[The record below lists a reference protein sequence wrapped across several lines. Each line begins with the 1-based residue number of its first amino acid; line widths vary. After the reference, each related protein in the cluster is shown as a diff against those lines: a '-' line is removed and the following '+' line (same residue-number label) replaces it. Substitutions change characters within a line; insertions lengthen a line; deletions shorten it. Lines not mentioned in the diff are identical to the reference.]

1 MQKYICE
8 AYVIKKTKDEIHIN
22 FILRFSPA
30 PNSNEF
36 NFVPYVRKFRVLV
49 WLCNHFMNTR

>member
-22 FILRFSPA
+22 FILRFSPY
-30 PNSNEF
+30 P
-36 NFVPYVRKFRVLV
+36 KL
-49 WLCNHFMNTR
+49 